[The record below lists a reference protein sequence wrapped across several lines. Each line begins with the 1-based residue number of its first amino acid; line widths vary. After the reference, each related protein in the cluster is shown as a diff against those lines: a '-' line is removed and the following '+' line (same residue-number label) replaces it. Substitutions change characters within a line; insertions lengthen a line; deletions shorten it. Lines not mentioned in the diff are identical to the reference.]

1 MSDYYFFAASAS
13 FLLLFNFA
21 LVSAP
26 GILESATGLNTTS
39 LQDQTD
45 IGTSVNANQTTESNA
60 VDQAGQLAAVYTNQN
75 STNQLLSIIFTIYL
89 ILFAAW
95 LVDKVWL
102 G

>member
-13 FLLLFNFA
+13 FLLLFNFV

-26 GILESATGLNTTS
+26 GIVGDTTGLNTTS
-39 LQDQTD
+39 LQNQTD
-45 IGTSVNANQTTESNA
+45 IGTSVNANQTTENNA
-60 VDQAGQLAAVYTNQN
+60 VDQAGQLASVYTNQS
-75 STNQLLSIIFTIYL
+75 STNRLLAGIFTVYL

-95 LVDKVWL
+95 LVDKVWI